1 MASAAEIAQWPNGA
15 YPLPATP
22 TKKPVDVEGRPV
34 SPPRR
39 RPDAGPND
47 KTVEFEMPV
56 SSRLRGIV
64 YVGREL
70 GLPYASVAA
79 VFAIIVWLGV
89 VILQPQNEQSIKNQ
103 EAIQANARVQ
113 AETNAKW
120 AAIVELQ
127 LNTNARDNARIL
139 PILETLTVEFRNVQQ
154 EVRGLRN
161 DLRESK
167 KQ

>member
-1 MASAAEIAQWPNGA
+1 M
-15 YPLPATP
+15 
-22 TKKPVDVEGRPV
+22 

-39 RPDAGPND
+39 RQDSSADSP
-47 KTVEFEMPV
+47 TEEFPTLV

-70 GLPYASVAA
+70 GLPYTSVAA

-103 EAIQANARVQ
+103 EAIQANAKVQ
-113 AETNAKW
+113 TETNAKW

-127 LNTNARDNARIL
+127 LNTSARDSARIL

-154 EVRGLRN
+154 EVRGLRA

-167 KQ
+167 K